1 MPRSSPF
8 QLTLAFGA
16 LALAACGDQTS
27 PTQPESS
34 EPPHLTT
41 AAAAAASNTWTE
53 KAAFPGG
60 EIGVSLAMAPNA
72 AGQSIAYAIGGSI
85 EGELPSSTIRA
96 YNVTTN
102 TWAGTGGTHFGATRS
117 DMNGIGKVGSKL
129 YFSGGYVELSD
140 IDEASPSLFAYDY
153 RSNRLIKRAD
163 MPKATAEGV
172 TGVIDGK
179 LYVLPGVC
187 STFNW
192 PLDPRYCETEPTRQL
207 YRYDPAT
214 NTWDSRRPAPNY
226 HRGAGGAVLDGK
238 FYVVGGGTA
247 ALDVYDPRQ
256 NTWRTLAP
264 IPTGGSATATAIQ
277 GRLFVVTN
285 GMSRDPSL
293 IRTYSYNPVT
303 NTWKALAAPPG
314 AMAITLVKLDGK
326 PRVLAIRGTGEEG
339 HVLPSHLY
347 TP

>member
-1 MPRSSPF
+1 
-8 QLTLAFGA
+8 
-16 LALAACGDQTS
+16 
-27 PTQPESS
+27 
-34 EPPHLTT
+34 
-41 AAAAAASNTWTE
+41 
-53 KAAFPGG
+53 
-60 EIGVSLAMAPNA
+60 
-72 AGQSIAYAIGGSI
+72 
-85 EGELPSSTIRA
+85 
-96 YNVTTN
+96 
-102 TWAGTGGTHFGATRS
+102 
-117 DMNGIGKVGSKL
+117 
-129 YFSGGYVELSD
+129 
-140 IDEASPSLFAYDY
+140 
-153 RSNRLIKRAD
+153 

-172 TGVIDGK
+172 TGAIDGK
-179 LYVLPGVC
+179 LYVLPGIC
-187 STFNW
+187 SNLNW
-192 PLDPRYCETEPTRQL
+192 PRDPRYCETEPTRQL

-214 NTWDSRRPAPNY
+214 NTWDTRRPAPNY

-264 IPTGGSATATAIQ
+264 IPTGGSGTATAIQ

-293 IRTYSYNPVT
+293 LRAYSYNPGT

-326 PRVLAIRGTGEEG
+326 PRVLAIRGTGEDG
-339 HVLPSHLY
+339 HVLPSHMY